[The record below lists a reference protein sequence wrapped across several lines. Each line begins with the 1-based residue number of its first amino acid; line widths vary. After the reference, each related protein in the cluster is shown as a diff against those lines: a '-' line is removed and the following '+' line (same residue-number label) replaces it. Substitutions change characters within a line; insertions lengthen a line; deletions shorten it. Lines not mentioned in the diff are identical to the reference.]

1 MHLRFI
7 HRLFGNYKIVVA
19 DSQIRAPPNMYRG
32 APLARTIIKLDC
44 LSICKNEGVTTAAEV
59 FFRLGDNSMLASNQ
73 TEIAVS

>member
-7 HRLFGNYKIVVA
+7 HRLFGNDKIVVA

-32 APLARTIIKLDC
+32 TPLVRTIIKLDC